1 MKKIVSVLLLI
12 CITCLS
18 GCADQGREIIG
29 SEQIEA
35 LRNEAAAYESG
46 RYFIENLDSGVLEQ
60 VFSFY
65 YDDDDRQVY
74 LCEGDL
80 GGEYYAE
87 YSNGVEL
94 FREENGV
101 SANIG
106 STDETYAKYTKK
118 NPHPY
123 STGQLL
129 FYIKNYV
136 GTSEQTADED
146 GNTVYIHRYDVEKL
160 NKVLDSDVTVF
171 YTYYAFDS
179 EGRFKYFCQH
189 NESAAETDADGNPV
203 SYTYQITLG
212 DVNSVTEIE
221 NPVSVDGQNK

>member
-1 MKKIVSVLLLI
+1 MKKIIPVLLI
-12 CITCLS
+12 CMTCLS
-18 GCADQGREIIG
+18 SCAAESKEIIG
-29 SEQIEA
+29 SDQIEA
-35 LRNEAAAYESG
+35 LRSKAAAYESG

-65 YDDDDRQVY
+65 YDKDDRQVY
-74 LCEGDL
+74 LCEGEL

-101 SANIG
+101 GANIG
-106 STDETYAKYTKK
+106 STDETYAKYTRKD
-118 NPHPY
+118 PHPY

-136 GTSEQTADED
+136 DTSEQTADED

-160 NKVLDSDVTVF
+160 NKVLDSDVSVF

-179 EGRFKYFCQH
+179 EGEFKYFCQH
-189 NESAAETDADGNPV
+189 NESSADTDANGNPV
-203 SYTYQITLG
+203 SYTYRITLG
-212 DVNSVTEIE
+212 DVNSITEIE
-221 NPVSVDGQNK
+221 NPVSSGS